1 MARSFL
7 EQLTQI
13 RRSRTYDDAVAD
25 IYTSAVAEPT
35 VSGSLQDDLNVV
47 RTLMKSIKG
56 STDWY
61 SDLGNYFDPTATTS
75 GSTETKALNLTN
87 IKNNTLD
94 AKTVIV
100 PVTADNSGSGYT
112 VSGTSTGIMLSGL
125 GVTYADQTDRTGL
138 PIYASTN
145 TGVYFDVDGSQNVCR
160 VDIINVATGA
170 EMEDGSNH
178 TIYGMIHDAADNA
191 GTADTDAYI
200 KFYADGSEC
209 DLSGADPAPTAVSFI
224 YPRRK
229 TMSSMEEHEWLRTD
243 FVNSWEGDVELI
255 EDIVNLWSFTGASN
269 DDGTAGPWTNPSAN
283 WILATAP
290 TDLESAIDL
299 LNDGVGNRTYT
310 STYIV
315 SGEAVSASLNKL
327 GLGIEGNDT
336 AISTNAGNISTNA
349 GDIDTLESSMGTAE
363 TDISNLEA
371 AVGSSTGATGLIYS
385 SNNYVTNAT
394 SLETAIGALDAA
406 ITSSSAQ
413 KYIETTSA
421 VITAG
426 IEHALPAAAISA
438 GGYTTFSGA
447 GQEGANMDV
456 YVSGQMLAADTGYLG
471 ATADRDYGETSTS
484 GVTFRFTIPSGTNII
499 YVIRQ

>member
-61 SDLGNYFDPTATTS
+61 SDLGNYFDPTDTTS
-75 GSTETKALNLTN
+75 GTAETKALNLTN

-100 PVTADNSGSGYT
+100 PVTDVGPYAVSGSTEGFLQT
-112 VSGTSTGIMLSGL
+112 NSAA
-125 GVTYADQTDRTGL
+125 YATPVVRTGL
-138 PIYASTN
+138 PIFASTAN
-145 TGVYFDVDGSQNVCR
+145 VGDYWDEGGSDNVCR
-160 VDIINVATGA
+160 IDVINVDTDS
-170 EMEDGSNH
+170 EMQTAGGD
-178 TIYGMIHDAADNA
+178 TIYAKFHDSDDHSGA
-191 GTADTDAYI
+191 GTGTDVYV
-200 KFYADGSEC
+200 KFYADDVEC
-209 DLSGADPAPTAVSFI
+209 TLSGVDPAPSNVSII
-224 YPRRK
+224 YPRRRQ
-229 TMSSMEEHEWLRTD
+229 MSQMLEHEWLRTD

-255 EDIVNLWSFTGASN
+255 EDIANLWSFTGAS
-269 DDGTAGPWTNPSAN
+269 DDDSEAGPFTNESAN
-283 WILATAP
+283 WILASGP
-290 TDLESAIDL
+290 NDLESAIDL

-315 SGEAVSASLNKL
+315 SGEAVSTSLNKL

-371 AVGSSTGATGLIYS
+371 AVGSSTGATGLVYS
-385 SNNYVTNAT
+385 SNNYVSNAT
-394 SLETAIGALDAA
+394 SLDTAIGALDAA